1 MVSDI
6 ALDFPPSRNISRERV
21 HIVQSTNVP
30 NQTPRY
36 LVLLVSAD
44 RPIGGVNIL
53 LWLIERLNEAGYHA
67 AALHGSRSYRY
78 QYRNFTGESLY
89 SSELDALNQSLF
101 RRGFLGRLKKA
112 LAGLARLRWRRW
124 FQSQPRLPIW
134 QPKPQDVLVV
144 PEFMYPEAVAAF
156 GDRNCILAVQDVF
169 GLMYASLRSRRW
181 QGGQPEQFS
190 AIFSTS
196 QACGGAVRAVFNVEG
211 GGVRLPVCH
220 AGLTYNPD
228 KKLQIAFMPRKRR
241 EEARILTALIKRHP
255 DLVGVP
261 LVVID
266 QLPDEVAH
274 RFIRESL
281 IFLSLSER
289 EGFGLPPA
297 EAMATGS
304 LVVGY
309 TGVGGEEFFTEE
321 TGFPIP
327 DGDIVAFV
335 DQIAYV
341 VTAWRQAPE
350 ALERKRRH
358 ASDFI
363 WSRYNEAEA
372 QQSLLNLWACI
383 DAHQRV
389 KDQSR

>member
-1 MVSDI
+1 MASVG
-6 ALDFPPSRNISRERV
+6 
-21 HIVQSTNVP
+21 
-30 NQTPRY
+30 
-36 LVLLVSAD
+36 
-44 RPIGGVNIL
+44 RPVGGVNIL
-53 LWLIERLNEAGYHA
+53 LWLVERLNEAGYRVA
-67 AALHGSRSYRY
+67 VLHGSQSYSY
-78 QYRNFTGESLY
+78 EFRNFIGERLY
-89 SSELDALNQSLF
+89 SSELDKLLRKGFF
-101 RRGFLGRLKKA
+101 RRGLFDRVRQALKGVS
-112 LAGLARLRWRRW
+112 LMGWRRW
-124 FQSQPRLPIW
+124 FQSPPLLPVW
-134 QPKPQDVLVV
+134 QPESQDLFVV

-156 GDRNCILAVQDVF
+156 GANRCILAVQGFSV
-169 GLMYASLRSRRW
+169 LLVANLRSQHGR
-181 QGGQPEQFS
+181 GLQPEQFN

-196 QACGGAVRAVFNVEG
+196 KACAGAVQAVFNVEG
-211 GGVRLPVCH
+211 GVFRLPVCH

-228 KKLQIAFMPRKRR
+228 KKLQIALMPRKRR
-241 EEARILTALIKRHP
+241 EEARILVALIARHP

-304 LVVGY
+304 LVIGY

-341 VTAWRQAPE
+341 VTAWRQVPE

>member
-1 MVSDI
+1 VVSDT
-6 ALDFPPSRNISRERV
+6 ALDFPPSRNIFRERV
-21 HIVQSTNVP
+21 HIVQPTNVP

-36 LVLLVSAD
+36 LVLMVSAD

-53 LWLIERLNEAGYHA
+53 LWLIERLNEGGYRA

-78 QYRNFTGESLY
+78 DYRKFTGENLY

-112 LAGLARLRWRRW
+112 LAGLARMRWRRW

-134 QPKPQDVLVV
+134 QPEPQDVLVV
-144 PEFMYPEAVAAF
+144 PEFMYPEAIAAF
-156 GDRNCILAVQDVF
+156 GARNCILAVQDVF
-169 GLMYASLRSRRW
+169 GLMYASLRSPHW
-181 QGGQPEQFS
+181 QGAEPEGFS

-196 QACGGAVRAVFNVEG
+196 RASAAAVRTLFNVKG
-211 GGVRLPVCH
+211 GSFRLPVCH
-220 AGLTYNPD
+220 DGLTYNPD
-228 KKLQIAFMPRKRR
+228 KKLQIALMPRKRR
-241 EEARILTALIKRHP
+241 VEARILAALIERHP
-255 DLVGVP
+255 DLAGVP

-266 QLPDEVAH
+266 RLPDEAEVH
-274 RFIRESL
+274 RLIRESL

-304 LVVGY
+304 LVIGY

-335 DQIAYV
+335 DQIANV
-341 VTAWRQAPE
+341 VSAWRQVPE

-363 WSRYNEAEA
+363 WSRYNETEA
-372 QQSLLNLWACI
+372 RQSLLELWAGI
-383 DAHQRV
+383 DAHQRS
-389 KDQSR
+389 K

>member
-1 MVSDI
+1 VVSDT

-21 HIVQSTNVP
+21 HIVQPKNVL

-36 LVLLVSAD
+36 LVLMVSAD

-67 AALHGSRSYRY
+67 AALHGNRSYRY
-78 QYRNFTGESLY
+78 EYRNFTGENLY

-101 RRGFLGRLKKA
+101 RRGSLGRLKKA
-112 LAGLARLRWRRW
+112 LAALARMRWRRW

-134 QPKPQDVLVV
+134 QPEPQDVLVV

-181 QGGQPEQFS
+181 QGAQPEQFS

-211 GGVRLPVCH
+211 GGFRLPVCH

-228 KKLQIAFMPRKRR
+228 KKLQIALMPRKRR
-241 EEARILTALIKRHP
+241 EEARILASLIKRHP

-266 QLPDEVAH
+266 QLPDEAAH
-274 RFIRESL
+274 RLIRESL
-281 IFLSLSER
+281 IFLSLSQR

-304 LVVGY
+304 LVIGY

-335 DQIAYV
+335 EQVADV
-341 VTAWRQAPE
+341 VSAWRQTPE

-363 WSRYNEAEA
+363 WSHYNETVARE
-372 QQSLLNLWACI
+372 SLLDLWADI
-383 DAHQRV
+383 NTHKSGQD
-389 KDQSR
+389 